1 MLTDILKIIANYL
14 FVQSCI
20 ILFMLPFYIVYRH
33 RHVTDGNVKTGLNQ
47 HLENFFLSKQANYL
61 VFFWAM
67 GEALVWFVIPE
78 FLLLLMIF
86 MRIRRKKE
94 LLVYDVAGTITG
106 TIIAFFANASYSTIA
121 HLPYIQGK
129 MIDQTFVW
137 YHQLGVWGMLY
148 QPFSGVPY
156 KVFTLTAANFHF
168 FLPYFIIVAV
178 LVRMSR
184 YLIAYGLF
192 IVLYPGLH
200 KYIRRN
206 YIRLFL
212 VATFI
217 FSALLL
223 KVSNSYA
230 HHHIAFDSPGSAMQ
244 ASKD

>member
-1 MLTDILKIIANYL
+1 MLAAVLKIIANYV

-20 ILFMLPFYIVYRH
+20 ILFMLPFYAVYR
-33 RHVTDGNVKTGLNQ
+33 RRYTIDGNAKAGLNQ

-94 LLVYDVAGTITG
+94 LLVYDVAGTVTG
-106 TIIAFFANASYSTIA
+106 TVIAFFANASYATIA
-121 HLPYIQGK
+121 HLPYIQTA
-129 MIDQTFVW
+129 MINQTLAW
-137 YHQLGVWGMLY
+137 YHQLGVWGMIY

-168 FLPYFIIVAV
+168 FLPYFIVVAV

-200 KYIRRN
+200 RYVKRN
-206 YIRLFL
+206 YVWLFL

-223 KVSNSYA
+223 RVSDSYA
-230 HHHIAFDSPGSAMQ
+230 HHHVSFYSHSSLVRPSEN
-244 ASKD
+244 